1 MCGIISAMRFITSL
15 FVFFVLF
22 LSIHPAFAIDEVVLD
37 IDGAES
43 EGLLDDSVITD
54 EEWYFDMGGK
64 TLQQKLKEIRAKE
77 VKDIAK
83 ANYLFEEIL
92 TKNFEKSPVKSMQ
105 LFAYYR
111 GNASLDFY
119 PDDSD
124 LLYSFNNI
132 DVGSIG
138 RFRDGKTYYE
148 ARFRLAPQS
157 NYSFLQY
164 LPSNMYIANTSI
176 PHHTVIVGNTR
187 TATGHEGSKSSAVI
201 PMIMRSQISRN
212 FGNIRKLG
220 VRVKGKYDLVE
231 YDIGGYSS
239 DTYFQKF
246 FPGAEFAGWL
256 TLKPLGKTKGKYGR
270 LKFGGGLT
278 AGQND
283 IDYTVLGAYASYEY
297 KKFYTN
303 FEWGKAHGYNG
314 AKGISSNKAEGL
326 YTTVGYRITP
336 KFQIVGRYDQYR
348 PNLDVSDNMQ
358 KEYAAGINYFLKG
371 QSMKLMLNY
380 VYCNNESKPD
390 SHRIILGT
398 QLLL

>member
-1 MCGIISAMRFITSL
+1 MRFITSL
-15 FVFFVLF
+15 IVFLVLF
-22 LSIHPAFAIDEVVLD
+22 SSILPSIAIDEVVLD
-37 IDGAES
+37 IDGAET
-43 EGLLDDSVITD
+43 EGLSDSDVITD

-64 TLQQKLKEIRAKE
+64 TLQQKLREIKSRE

-92 TKNFEKSPVKSMQ
+92 TKNFDKSLVKSMQ

-111 GNASLDFY
+111 ANASMDFY
-119 PDDSD
+119 PDDND
-124 LLYSFNNI
+124 LMYSFNDI
-132 DVGSIG
+132 DIGSIG

-148 ARFRLAPQS
+148 TRFRLTPQS

-176 PHHTVIVGNTR
+176 PHHTIIIGNTR

-231 YDIGGYSS
+231 YDLGGYSS
-239 DTYFQKF
+239 DTYFQQF

-270 LKFGGGLT
+270 LKLGGGLT

-314 AKGISSNKAEGL
+314 AKGISANKAEGL

>member
-1 MCGIISAMRFITSL
+1 M
-15 FVFFVLF
+15 
-22 LSIHPAFAIDEVVLD
+22 
-37 IDGAES
+37 
-43 EGLLDDSVITD
+43 
-54 EEWYFDMGGK
+54 
-64 TLQQKLKEIRAKE
+64 
-77 VKDIAK
+77 
-83 ANYLFEEIL
+83 
-92 TKNFEKSPVKSMQ
+92 
-105 LFAYYR
+105 
-111 GNASLDFY
+111 
-119 PDDSD
+119 
-124 LLYSFNNI
+124 
-132 DVGSIG
+132 
-138 RFRDGKTYYE
+138 
-148 ARFRLAPQS
+148 
-157 NYSFLQY
+157 
-164 LPSNMYIANTSI
+164 PSNFYIANTSI
-176 PHHTVIVGNTR
+176 PNHTLILGNTR
-187 TATGHEGSKSSAVI
+187 TATGYEGSKSSTVI
-201 PMIMRSQISRN
+201 PFVARSQISRN

-231 YDIGGYSS
+231 YDLGGYSS
-239 DTYFQKF
+239 DTYFQQF

-270 LKFGGGLT
+270 LKLGGGLT

-314 AKGISSNKAEGL
+314 AKGLSTNKAEGL

-348 PNLDVSDNMQ
+348 PNLDVSHNMQ
-358 KEYAAGINYFLKG
+358 KEYSAGMNYFLKG